1 MNQLE
6 AWLSNFPVVSFY
18 CVNHVQAKQGAG
30 GGGGWRN
37 KKDSICFALSSSFL
51 SFFCLFVFVSFFL
64 AVILPWSKKISSD
77 VSSFFQKRETELKK
91 DHWPYQ

>member
-1 MNQLE
+1 MEKQKGHASGLHLV
-6 AWLSNFPVVSFY
+6 LSF
-18 CVNHVQAKQGAG
+18 
-30 GGGGWRN
+30 
-37 KKDSICFALSSSFL
+37 FL
-51 SFFCLFVFVSFFL
+51 FFCLFVFVSFFL